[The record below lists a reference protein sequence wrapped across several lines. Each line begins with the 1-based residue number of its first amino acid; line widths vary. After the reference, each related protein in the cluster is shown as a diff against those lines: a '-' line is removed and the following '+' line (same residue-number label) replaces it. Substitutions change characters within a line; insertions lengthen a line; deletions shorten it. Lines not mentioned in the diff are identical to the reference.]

1 MLRTRLPEQA
11 THARRM
17 SFKAPDDAVKG
28 QSCERPSASKRMTN
42 RIVVRRTARDEPARP
57 LRANPCVAAWMIES
71 RGEFFA
77 RVSIGASAVRLLDG
91 GSPTKSLL
99 LIDHGE
105 PKTPKMESSANL
117 RC

>member
-1 MLRTRLPEQA
+1 MPSKGSL
-11 THARRM
+11 AR
-17 SFKAPDDAVKG
+17 
-28 QSCERPSASKRMTN
+28 SCWRPSSSKRMTY

-57 LRANPCVAAWMIES
+57 LRGNAWVAAWMIQS

-77 RVSIGASAVRLLDG
+77 GVSIGASTVRLLDG

-105 PKTPKMESSANL
+105 PKTPKMESSANF